1 MSAANC
7 RGTGGLGRASGGGE
21 IEVHEVRSPRSTC
34 LSLTQLLKVVTGL
47 YPYPLTH
54 THARCPSPHLSTHP
68 FQNVQREL
76 LHACRK
82 KMENS
87 MSDVKERNRRG
98 IGFSLASYVL
108 S

>member
-82 KMENS
+82 KWRTLCQ
-87 MSDVKERNRRG
+87 MSRKG
-98 IGFSLASYVL
+98 IEGVL
-108 S
+108 VFPLPAMY

>member
-1 MSAANC
+1 M
-7 RGTGGLGRASGGGE
+7 LE
-21 IEVHEVRSPRSTC
+21 
-34 LSLTQLLKVVTGL
+34 VVTGAPGQSTIN
-47 YPYPLTH
+47 PYPLTH

-87 MSDVKERNRRG
+87 MSGVKERVEGLLVFPLPSMRWAEL
-98 IGFSLASYVL
+98 SLKSSTA
-108 S
+108 